1 MLNVIVVGFVC
12 GLILSSPVMWAQAQP
27 KTERKVVTATW
38 QSSHKRQ
45 SFIGIEALLVS
56 VEATGVAPEL
66 AKQVKADVEKRVVDQ
81 GLKLLTPDDAK
92 DKRYVPAQHLGD
104 PRHLPAVFVGINAV
118 KLTSMPDCVFSVEL
132 CLKRQVSI
140 PDEPVIVMRSTPTW
154 AAKPVLGITST
165 EQLATDLRKAV
176 SGMMD
181 QFISVHTLVNP
192 KKIVQPKTGRG
203 LRRVHVFI
211 TGRVQGVG
219 FRAFTQSNA
228 RGLKLTGWVKNLA
241 DGRVEA
247 VIEGPADKVR
257 ELLDLVKR
265 GPRWAKVD
273 TLEMKD
279 ETPKGDFKQFVRR
292 Y

>member
-1 MLNVIVVGFVC
+1 
-12 GLILSSPVMWAQAQP
+12 MWAQAQP
-27 KTERKVVTATW
+27 KTERMVVTATW

-104 PRHLPAVFVGINAV
+104 PRHLPTVFVGINV
-118 KLTSMPDCVFSVEL
+118 LKLTSMPACVFSVEL
-132 CLKRQVSI
+132 CLKRQVFV
-140 PDEPVIVMRSTPTW
+140 PDEPVIVMCSTPTW
-154 AAKPVLGITST
+154 AAKPVLGITPT
-165 EQLATDLRKAV
+165 DQLATDVRKVV

-181 QFISVHTLVNP
+181 QFINVHTLVNP
-192 KKIVQPKTGRG
+192 KKTVQPRTGRG

-211 TGRVQGVG
+211 SGWVQGVG
-219 FRAFTQSNA
+219 FRAFTESNA
-228 RGLKLTGWVKNLA
+228 RQLKLTGWVKNLA
-241 DGRVEA
+241 DGRVES
-247 VIEGPADKVR
+247 VIEGPADKVV
-257 ELLDLVKR
+257 ELLDLLKR
-265 GPRWAKVD
+265 GPRWARVEKI
-273 TLEMKD
+273 EMKD
-279 ETPKGDFKQFVRR
+279 ETPKGDFNEFERR